1 MLLSGCCMY
10 ARYVIFTTLTSQKF
24 EKQTICKLLE
34 GGEQQPTA
42 RYRLCRTITKFDP
55 AGGGLLDFLQ
65 NSRCLL
71 SLFGVFGS
79 FLAKK
84 VEEKEGASD
93 WIITCAL
100 FGQLMLFCIS
110 PPISGGEQSKGMVS
124 HWLSLSPLWETVKVA
139 RATFLDTHSRYPL
152 SYF

>member
-1 MLLSGCCMY
+1 M
-10 ARYVIFTTLTSQKF
+10 
-24 EKQTICKLLE
+24 
-34 GGEQQPTA
+34 
-42 RYRLCRTITKFDP
+42 
-55 AGGGLLDFLQ
+55 DFSQ

-79 FLAKK
+79 FLTKK

-100 FGQLMLFCIS
+100 LGQLMMFCVS
-110 PPISGGEQSKGMVS
+110 PPISGGEQSKGMFS
-124 HWLSLSPLWETVKVA
+124 HRLSLSPLWETSKVA
-139 RATFLDTHSRYPL
+139 GATFLATHSRYPL